1 MTADNIQYHATF
13 IDSSV
18 SIQGRLITIGPGSIN
33 EKLLE
38 VPIGHIEPH
47 ASIIITVGLNTTI
60 PNTPNVDSDFTIGV
74 TDKTSKNM
82 WGILDKNNYDS
93 YSPCYIWP
101 ASGIH
106 DDTRVSTSTLVPTTT
121 KLTFTPFYKYGS
133 CETAQQGGYINTGR
147 FNAQVDITKPL
158 FLQMDRKDAAE
169 EYSFFYILVETVQ
182 N

>member
-1 MTADNIQYHATF
+1 
-13 IDSSV
+13 
-18 SIQGRLITIGPGSIN
+18 
-33 EKLLE
+33 
-38 VPIGHIEPH
+38 
-47 ASIIITVGLNTTI
+47 
-60 PNTPNVDSDFTIGV
+60 
-74 TDKTSKNM
+74 M

-158 FLQMDRKDAAE
+158 FLEMDRKDAAE

-182 N
+182 K